1 MDIPYTVQPR
11 PDTGLYNAKVGIW
24 LFLASEVML
33 FGALFSSYVLLRVGA
48 VEGTWPH
55 GWLNVPIGTVNTL
68 VLITSSIT
76 TVMAWASLK
85 MNQFGR
91 FKVFHACTLCLALTF
106 VAIKSY
112 EYHDKFT
119 HYELRLNDEVVL
131 NDGKTIRGRVGER
144 TGNTIA
150 VAPAAGAA
158 GKYEP
163 PIKIPLAQVASVRNG
178 QIADGH
184 LIERTRDRVVIHGR
198 IVDRADELVD
208 LHRPGA
214 RHAPLEEITIENSR
228 LARIE
233 RYGPWHNTY
242 LAIYFTLTG
251 LHALHVIGGAIVIG
265 FLWGP
270 GSKLWRTDP
279 ERFTNR
285 IEISGLF
292 WHFVDLV
299 WIFLFPVLYLL

>member
-33 FGALFSSYVLLRVGA
+33 FGALFSSYILLRVGA
-48 VEGTWPH
+48 VEGYWPH
-55 GWLNVPIGTVNTL
+55 GWLNIPIGTANTL

-91 FKVFHACTLCLALTF
+91 FKFYHACTILFAMTF
-106 VAIKSY
+106 VGIKSY

-119 HYELRLNDEVVL
+119 HYSIKLAN
-131 NDGKTIRGRVGER
+131 GK
-144 TGNTIA
+144 
-150 VAPAAGAA
+150 
-158 GKYEP
+158 
-163 PIKIPLAQVASVRNG
+163 
-178 QIADGH
+178 IADGH
-184 LIERTRDRVVIHGR
+184 LVEKSKDFNLEKKTGEMVIHGHE
-198 IVDRADELVD
+198 VNFAEATGEKLQEELKSIYD
-208 LHRPGA
+208 IRSPEGRKAKHSELRYNA
-214 RHAPLEEITIENSR
+214 SQIASMET
-228 LARIE
+228 
-233 RYGPWHNTY
+233 YGPWHNTY
-242 LAIYFTLTG
+242 TAIYFTLTG
-251 LHALHVIGGAIVIG
+251 LHALHVIGGALVIG
-265 FLWGP
+265 FLWSFG
-270 GSKLWRTDP
+270 GKMWKTDP

>member
-1 MDIPYTVQPR
+1 MDIPYTVEAR

-33 FGALFSSYVLLRVGA
+33 FGALFSTYILLRVGA
-48 VEGTWPH
+48 PEGYWPH
-55 GWLNVPIGTVNTL
+55 GWLNIPVGTVNTL

-91 FKVFHACTLCLALTF
+91 FKFYHACTICLALTF
-106 VAIKSY
+106 VGIKSY
-112 EYHDKFT
+112 EYHDKWI
-119 HYELRLNDEVVL
+119 HYEITLK
-131 NDGKTIRGRVGER
+131 DGR
-144 TGNTIA
+144 
-150 VAPAAGAA
+150 
-158 GKYEP
+158 
-163 PIKIPLAQVASVRNG
+163 
-178 QIADGH
+178 IADGH
-184 LIERTRDRVVIHGR
+184 LEKRTADEVVIRGR
-198 IVDRADELVD
+198 YVEDRKELFD
-208 LHRPGA
+208 LRAPGA
-214 RHAPLEEITIENSR
+214 RHEHHESEITIPQAQIKKMEN
-228 LARIE
+228 
-233 RYGPWHNTY
+233 YGPWHTTY

-270 GSKLWRTDP
+270 GSKLWKTDP

-285 IEISGLF
+285 IEVSGLF

>member
-1 MDIPYTVQPR
+1 MEIPYTVEAR

-33 FGALFSSYVLLRVGA
+33 FGALFSTYILLRVGA
-48 VEGTWPH
+48 PEGFWPH
-55 GWLNVPIGTVNTL
+55 GWLNIPVGTVNTL

-85 MNQFGR
+85 MNQFSR
-91 FKVFHACTLCLALTF
+91 FKFFHACTLCLALTF
-106 VAIKSY
+106 VGIKSY
-112 EYHDKFT
+112 EYHDKFI
-119 HYELRLNDEVVL
+119 HYEIILK
-131 NDGKTIRGRVGER
+131 DGK
-144 TGNTIA
+144 
-150 VAPAAGAA
+150 
-158 GKYEP
+158 
-163 PIKIPLAQVASVRNG
+163 
-178 QIADGH
+178 IADGH
-184 LIERTRDRVVIHGR
+184 LVKRT
-198 IVDRADELVD
+198 ADEVTISGHYVEDRKELFD
-208 LHRPGA
+208 LRAAGA
-214 RHAPLEEITIENSR
+214 PHEHKEITIPVAQIKKMEN
-228 LARIE
+228 
-233 RYGPWHNTY
+233 YGPWHSTY

-270 GSKLWRTDP
+270 GSGLWKKDP

-285 IEISGLF
+285 IEVSGLF